1 MLEIDILFLISFLCI
16 FACIFFTMGRFIEK
30 PSVPD
35 ASKAD
40 AKELYGESLVKSNS
54 IDTNA
59 DVVDAEYE
67 EIYPEGVINFQEFK
81 KNKQKEKN
89 DEVDSVIGY
98 EWMYSKRDETYVKV
112 PRDIADFIKYLKKNM
127 NNNRYSR

>member
-30 PSVPD
+30 PKRPD
-35 ASKAD
+35 TPNTD
-40 AKELYGESLVKSNS
+40 IKELSEESLVKSNS
-54 IDTNA
+54 V
-59 DVVDAEYE
+59 DVDFVDVEYE
-67 EIYPEGVINFQEFK
+67 EIYPDGVVNFQEFK

-89 DEVDSVIGY
+89 DAIDSVIGY

-112 PRDIADFIKYLKKNM
+112 PRDIADFIKYIKENI
-127 NNNRYSR
+127 NNERRNG